1 MLILHIQ
8 LIAIDRY
15 TKFLVMAISEPG
27 KGKKK
32 KQRWPHISIPGY
44 GTSFGAQCFLP
55 DPSIYQCDHKSTSS
69 PVPLWLVSWMCNW
82 EGAARSR
89 EWELLQ

>member
-1 MLILHIQ
+1 MGSMLILHIQ

-32 KQRWPHISIPGY
+32 KNKDDRTFRFQVMEPALEPSVSYLIPVF
-44 GTSFGAQCFLP
+44 TSVITSPPVHL
-55 DPSIYQCDHKSTSS
+55 YHCD
-69 PVPLWLVSWMCNW
+69 L
-82 EGAARSR
+82 
-89 EWELLQ
+89 

>member
-1 MLILHIQ
+1 MLISHIQ
-8 LIAIDRY
+8 LIAIDRC

-32 KQRWPHISIPGY
+32 QRWLHISIPGY

-55 DPSIYQCDHKSTSS
+55 DPSVTSGITSPPVHLYHCD
-69 PVPLWLVSWMCNW
+69 L
-82 EGAARSR
+82 
-89 EWELLQ
+89 

>member
-1 MLILHIQ
+1 MGSMLILHIQ

-32 KQRWPHISIPGY
+32 TTKMTAHFDSRLWNQLW
-44 GTSFGAQCFLP
+44 
-55 DPSIYQCDHKSTSS
+55 S
-69 PVPLWLVSWMCNW
+69 PVFPT
-82 EGAARSR
+82 
-89 EWELLQ
+89 

>member
-1 MLILHIQ
+1 MGSMLILHIQ

-32 KQRWPHISIPGY
+32 KKQR
-44 GTSFGAQCFLP
+44 
-55 DPSIYQCDHKSTSS
+55 
-69 PVPLWLVSWMCNW
+69 
-82 EGAARSR
+82 
-89 EWELLQ
+89 

>member
-15 TKFLVMAISEPG
+15 TKFLVMAISEPV

-32 KQRWPHISIPGY
+32 KQR
-44 GTSFGAQCFLP
+44 
-55 DPSIYQCDHKSTSS
+55 
-69 PVPLWLVSWMCNW
+69 
-82 EGAARSR
+82 
-89 EWELLQ
+89 

>member
-1 MLILHIQ
+1 MLISHIQ
-8 LIAIDRY
+8 LIAIDRC

-32 KQRWPHISIPGY
+32 QRWLHISIPGY

-55 DPSIYQCDHKSTSS
+55 DPSVYQWDHKSTGS

-82 EGAARSR
+82 EGAARSSV
-89 EWELLQ
+89 WELLQ